1 MINPKPILAIA
12 ASALLGALA
21 MTSWRSVYGKQG
33 IKPAEKP
40 SEHIVNIC
48 QLHHRLLAAY
58 PTQKPTTFFQHL
70 GLDHN
75 EAPFTDPRWL
85 IPGEAANDKAHDIIN
100 KKWAEREQ
108 RLLNSARESE
118 EEQALY
124 SRVAEAMQDHQ
135 LMAVYMDQFMPELV
149 KSQEGFKWLKKTC
162 GKDWKEEN

>member
-1 MINPKPILAIA
+1 MINPKPILAMA
-12 ASALLGALA
+12 VSALLGALA
-21 MTSWRSVYGKQG
+21 MTDWRSVYGKQG

-58 PTQKPTTFFQHL
+58 PAQKPTTFFQHL
-70 GLDHN
+70 GLDHS

-85 IPGEAANDKAHDIIN
+85 MPGEAAYDKAHDAIN
-100 KKWAEREQ
+100 KNRA
-108 RLLNSARESE
+108 
-118 EEQALY
+118 
-124 SRVAEAMQDHQ
+124 AEAMQDHQ

-149 KSQEGFKWLKKTC
+149 KSQGGVKWLKKTC